1 MLLTSKVI
9 SQLLLPPGGLILLA
23 MIGVIFWRRV
33 WGRGLVILAL
43 IMFWVLSTEPVRDAL
58 SKPLEFAYPALRLN
72 DAELEQVHAQ
82 DTAIVLLGGGI
93 YANAPEYNGSD
104 ELRSYAM
111 MRTLYA
117 AHVAKRT
124 GLNVY
129 ATGGVPLLQGNDAEG
144 DVMRRWLIRLG
155 VSEEKVFV
163 ESHANNT
170 WQNATYIKKLLAG
183 IGVENIILVTS
194 AWHMPR
200 AVWCFESQGFNVM
213 PAPTAYLTS
222 QQDYDMRSF
231 VPRWT
236 VFSDSGQA
244 LHEYLGLL
252 WYQLSHG

>member
-23 MIGVIFWRRV
+23 MIGVIFWKRR
-33 WGRGLVILAL
+33 WGRWAVVVVLLL
-43 IMFWVLSTEPVRDAL
+43 FWSLSTEPVRDAL
-58 SKPLEFAYPALRLN
+58 TKPLEFAYPALHVDDKKN
-72 DAELEQVHAQ
+72 EH
-82 DTAIVLLGGGI
+82 TAIVLLGGGI

-117 AHVAKRT
+117 AHVAKLT

-129 ATGGVPLLQGNDAEG
+129 ATGGAPLDDDMNDAEG

-155 VSEEKVFV
+155 VAEDKVFA

-170 WQNATYIKKLLAG
+170 WQNAMYIKELLAKKG
-183 IGVENIILVTS
+183 IKNIILVTS

-200 AVWCFESQGFNVM
+200 SVWCFESQGLHVI
-213 PAPTAYLTS
+213 PAPTDYVTS
-222 QQDYDMRSF
+222 QQSYDIRSF
-231 VPRWT
+231 LPRWT

-244 LHEYLGLL
+244 LYEYLGLC
-252 WYQLSHG
+252 WYHLKYG